1 MSQTTHAKAGAVT
14 GSLDI
19 AEIRRRLSNE
29 IVGHHMYVFGT
40 LASTATALR
49 RCADAGAR
57 EGTVVLAEEQ
67 QQGCGRLGQP
77 WYSPPGVNLYASVL
91 FRPDLSSNAVPAFS
105 HIAGLALTDALWV
118 EGAPAALREPN
129 DVLID
134 GRKVGCTLVE
144 WSPIEGRIEYVVLG
158 VCANVNVTRDE
169 LRAGLGQA
177 ADTATSLCEEVGR
190 EIDRNAFAAA
200 VLGFLEKWLGAYTA
214 RGPAAVIA
222 AWRSR
227 LVTGALGRARGP
239 GGKGCAAQSGT
250 SPSSRATGGWSPRPT
265 C

>member
-1 MSQTTHAKAGAVT
+1 MNPTTHAKAGAVT
-14 GSLDI
+14 PSLDI
-19 AEIRRRLSNE
+19 EMIRRRLDNE

-67 QQGCGRLGQP
+67 QGCGRLGQP

-91 FRPDLSSNAVPAFS
+91 FRQDLSSNAVPVFS

-118 EGAPAALREPN
+118 EGIPAALREPN

-144 WSPIEGRIEYVVLG
+144 WSPTEGRTEYVVLG

-177 ADTATSLCEEVGR
+177 ADAATSLREQVGR

-200 VLGFLEKWLGAYTA
+200 VLGFLEKWLGTYTA
-214 RGPAAVIA
+214 RGPAAVTA

-239 GGKGCAAQSGT
+239 GGKGCASAKS
-250 SPSSRATGGWSPRPT
+250 
-265 C
+265 